1 MPRKKEKKSL
11 IERGGKP
18 VIIGRNLPPFNNNNN
33 KNPQPKQPKAHNND
47 SLSHTMHVFK
57 EGAPVALGRTPLLP
71 QSKTVFPQGRVQTIA
86 TAAATAA
93 VAADEARRNT
103 AYGAGVKRRPKQ
115 RKS

>member
-18 VIIGRNLPPFNNNNN
+18 VIPNIGRNLPPFNNN
-33 KNPQPKQPKAHNND
+33 KNPQPKQPKARNND
-47 SLSHTMHVFK
+47 SLSHTMHVIK

-71 QSKTVFPQGRVQTIA
+71 QSKTVFPQGRVQNIA
-86 TAAATAA
+86 TAVATAA

-103 AYGAGVKRRPKQ
+103 AYGAGVKRKPKQ
-115 RKS
+115 RKG